1 MTLVGGLPGAGKST
15 LAHGLATAHGW
26 HLLRT
31 DEVRRELAG
40 ANLGV
45 ARSFGHG
52 RYSPDATEATYV
64 ELLRRATELVA
75 HGESVVLDASWM
87 DEGLRARARAIATD
101 SHTELFEI
109 CCEAP
114 SDVAAR
120 RIESR
125 LARQDD
131 PSEATPEIREAM
143 ARSVKPW
150 VSATHIDTTT
160 RTPAETLAVAVADLE
175 KSRLGGGRDE
185 QLHLLERA
193 DLRL

>member
-15 LAHGLATAHGW
+15 LAQGLATANGW
-26 HLLRT
+26 RLLRT
-31 DEVRRELAG
+31 DEIRHELAG
-40 ANLGV
+40 VDLG
-45 ARSFGHG
+45 AAPSFGQG

-64 ELLRRATELVA
+64 ELLHRARELVA

-87 DEGLRARARAIATD
+87 DDGLRARARTIAAD
-101 SHTELFEI
+101 CHTELFEI
-109 CCEAP
+109 CCEAR

-131 PSEATPEIREAM
+131 PSEATPEIRQAM

-150 VSATHIDTTT
+150 GSATHIDTTT

-175 KSRLGGGRDE
+175 RSRLGDGQDE
-185 QLHLLERA
+185 QLHRLERA
-193 DLRL
+193 DLRP